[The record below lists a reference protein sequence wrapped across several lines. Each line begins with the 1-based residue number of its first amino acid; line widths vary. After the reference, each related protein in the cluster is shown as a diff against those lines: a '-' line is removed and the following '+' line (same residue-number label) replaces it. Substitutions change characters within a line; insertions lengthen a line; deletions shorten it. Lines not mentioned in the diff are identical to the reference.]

1 MGYIRYRYK
10 KCSGYPDTDYAV
22 TTNPHQVMYTCSM
35 ELLWRHS
42 LHMKRKEVWEQALP
56 QEVPIREV
64 PEITLSRNRTLRI
77 IITVMSLHTIL
88 VKSWD

>member
-1 MGYIRYRYK
+1 
-10 KCSGYPDTDYAV
+10 
-22 TTNPHQVMYTCSM
+22 
-35 ELLWRHS
+35 
-42 LHMKRKEVWEQALP
+42 MKRKEVWELALP

-77 IITVMSLHTIL
+77 IITVTSLHTIL